1 MTAAPP
7 ELLLAL
13 PLALGVLLCAALG
26 SLVLGRSRTGLDARS
41 TSARV
46 LGGIAGTVA
55 IGVLSALAVA
65 GVPAEGFLSRGAVA
79 TLGPGIAGLLL
90 IGAILLGDRR
100 TSPRAEASPLRTA
113 PLRHQGFVE
122 RLPRVPFRL
131 AAGVFGASAIASVLT
146 TFTSRGCSFRCY
158 TFSGIPSSRGD
169 GSLTSLTVSP
179 YPGLAYTGPLWLGL
193 LPILAALL
201 LSIRSVLRTPT
212 SAAPAVDPG
221 RARTM
226 VSLLGAASLTGSLG
240 LVGVAGS
247 AASVLGARPLQT
259 AEGVFAVLAGLVAAA
274 AALTAIIAL
283 AMVLAP
289 GFFAAAG
296 PAPSSR
302 VPDIRIAAR
311 SLAEHRP

>member
-226 VSLLGAASLTGSLG
+226 VSLLGAASLTGSP
-240 LVGVAGS
+240 
-247 AASVLGARPLQT
+247 ASVLGARPLQT